1 MDTDLIF
8 CPDVENNSYRPP
20 DAAQHYIRWDDAVM
34 DIIFYY

>member
-20 DAAQHYIRWDDAVM
+20 AAAQYYIWGGNGHN
-34 DIIFYY
+34 IPLLI